1 MSNKIKKVLFHK
13 KKQMASKMDSLS
25 DKEYFYQMLLKF
37 EKRHPSFNA
46 KKMMVKLYPLID
58 LNML

>member
-1 MSNKIKKVLFHK
+1 
-13 KKQMASKMDSLS
+13 MASKMDSLS

>member
-1 MSNKIKKVLFHK
+1 MSLNNDEMI
-13 KKQMASKMDSLS
+13 S
-25 DKEYFYQMLLKF
+25 FYQMLLKF
-37 EKRHPSFNA
+37 EKRHPSFDA